1 MPNSN
6 NNFNMINHLNG
17 RLIEKHPSHVVIEC
31 NGVGY
36 FVNISLHTFD
46 KIGKNENIKLYTHL
60 SIREDAHTLYGFAEE
75 DERVMYKQL
84 VSVSGIGPSTA
95 IVILSSLGPKS
106 IKEALINEEVS
117 ILQSIKGIGG
127 KTAQRMVIELK
138 DKMEKDTE
146 IQLQIEGGQRAL
158 KQEALSALQVLGF
171 ERKRVEKTI
180 DVILKRMPEDT
191 PIEHII
197 KNVLKEM

>member
-1 MPNSN
+1 
-6 NNFNMINHLNG
+6 MINHLNG
-17 RLIEKHPSHVVIEC
+17 RLIEKHPSHVIIEC

-46 KIGKNENIKLYTHL
+46 KIGKNENLKLYTYL
-60 SIREDAHTLYGFAEE
+60 SIREDAHTLFGFAEE

-84 VSVSGIGPSTA
+84 ISVSGIGPSTA
-95 IVILSSLGPKS
+95 IIILSSLGPKNL
-106 IKEALINEEVS
+106 KEALLNEEVAV
-117 ILQSIKGIGG
+117 LQSIKGIGG

-146 IQLQIEGGQRAL
+146 IQLQMDGGQRAL
-158 KQEALSALQVLGF
+158 RMEALSALQVLGF

-180 DVILKRMPEDT
+180 DIILKRMPEKT
-191 PIEHII
+191 PIEEII

>member
-1 MPNSN
+1 
-6 NNFNMINHLNG
+6 MINHLNG
-17 RLIEKHPSHVVIEC
+17 RLIEKHPSHVIIEC

-36 FVNISLHTFD
+36 FVNISLNTFD
-46 KIGKNENIKLYTHL
+46 KIGNSESLKLYTYL
-60 SIREDAHTLYGFAEE
+60 SIREDAHTLFGFAEE

-95 IVILSSLGPKS
+95 IVILSALGPSKL
-106 IKEALINEEVS
+106 KEALLNEEVS

-127 KTAQRMVIELK
+127 KTAQRMVVELK

-146 IQLQIEGGQRAL
+146 IQLQIGGGQQEL
-158 KQEALSALQVLGF
+158 KNEAIAALQVLGF
-171 ERKRVEKTI
+171 DRKRIEKTV
-180 DVILKRMPEDT
+180 DRTLKKNPEMT
-191 PIEHII
+191 QVEQLI

>member
-1 MPNSN
+1 
-6 NNFNMINHLNG
+6 MINHLNG
-17 RLIEKHPSHVVIEC
+17 RLIEKHPSHVIIEC

-46 KIGKNENIKLYTHL
+46 KIGKNETIKLFTHL

-95 IVILSSLGPKS
+95 IIILSSLGPKS

-146 IQLQIEGGQRAL
+146 IQLQIEGGHRAL
-158 KQEALSALQVLGF
+158 KQEALSALQV
-171 ERKRVEKTI
+171 
-180 DVILKRMPEDT
+180 
-191 PIEHII
+191 
-197 KNVLKEM
+197 

>member
-1 MPNSN
+1 
-6 NNFNMINHLNG
+6 MINHLNG
-17 RLIEKHPSHVVIEC
+17 RLIEKHPSHVIIEC

-46 KIGKNENIKLYTHL
+46 KIGKNENLKLFTYL
-60 SIREDAHTLYGFAEE
+60 SIREDAHTLFGFAEE

-84 VSVSGIGPSTA
+84 ISVSGIGPSTA
-95 IVILSSLGPKS
+95 IIILSSLGPKNL
-106 IKEALINEEVS
+106 KEALLNEEVAV
-117 ILQSIKGIGG
+117 LQSIKGIGG

-146 IQLQIEGGQRAL
+146 IQLQMDGGQRAL
-158 KQEALSALQVLGF
+158 RMEALSALQVLGF

-180 DVILKRMPEDT
+180 DIILKRMPEKT
-191 PIEHII
+191 PIEEII